1 MSISI
6 ATPDTQK
13 ARLTLNPLQQ
23 WKFFNHPREMHDWLR
38 ERYGNLAVLDI
49 QGLKCTA
56 VLTPDA
62 ARAVFSADPNNY
74 EVFWRES
81 FTNLIGE
88 DQVWVLIGEKHRRER
103 LIFAPA
109 VHANHFRVHGITIRE
124 IVRQNLQR
132 WKSGQT
138 IKAVETTL
146 LISLDVIMRLV
157 FGVEEAAYL
166 EEGHKL
172 FEKLR
177 VTAHPLV
184 VFFPKLQRPWFPLWR
199 RYLKAKAEVID
210 WMDRFFA
217 TRRAR
222 KADDTD
228 VLGALMNARDEAG
241 QIVSDEHIRNELNA
255 ILTAG
260 HETTAVA
267 LGWAIYEL
275 ARHPEVMEK
284 LRAELAP
291 LGSDFDPAL
300 ALTLPYLDA
309 VCKEAVRMH
318 PPLAECARIPMT
330 PMRVLGQEIAADQ
343 PLVISIVGIHHDPHL
358 YPEPDRFLPERF
370 LQRNY
375 GIFEFLPFGGGHRR
389 CLGAGLAEYTMR
401 IALAEIVTHWDFE
414 PAGLDHDTRLN
425 VAMGPQKGIPVR
437 IKEHKING

>member
-1 MSISI
+1 MNVSI
-6 ATPDTQK
+6 AVPVTQT
-13 ARLTLNPLQQ
+13 ARLKLNPLQQ
-23 WKFFNHPREMHDWLR
+23 WQFFNHPRAMHDWLR

-49 QGLKCTA
+49 QGLQCTA
-56 VLTPDA
+56 VLTPEA
-62 ARAVFSADPNNY
+62 ARAVFTADPNNY

-81 FTNLIGE
+81 FTNMIGE
-88 DQVWVLIGEKHRRER
+88 DQVWVLIGERHRRDR
-103 LIFAPA
+103 LVFAPA
-109 VHANHFRVHGITIRE
+109 VHANHFRGYGATIRE
-124 IVRQNLQR
+124 IVRHNLRSWQ
-132 WKSGQT
+132 SGQS
-138 IKAVETTL
+138 IKAIETTL

-157 FGVEEAAYL
+157 FGVEEAEYL

-172 FEKLR
+172 FERLR

-199 RYLKAKAEVID
+199 RYLKAKSDVID
-210 WMDRFFA
+210 WMDRFFV

-222 KADDTD
+222 KADDSD
-228 VLGALMNARDEAG
+228 VLGALMNSRDEAG
-241 QIVSDEHIRNELNA
+241 QPVSDEHIRNELNA

-275 ARHPEVMEK
+275 ARHPEVLEK

-291 LGSDFDPAL
+291 VGPDFDPAL

-309 VCKEAVRMH
+309 VCKETVRLH
-318 PPLAECARIPMT
+318 PILSECARIPMT
-330 PMRVLGQEIAADQ
+330 PMQVLGQDIAANQ
-343 PLVISIVGIHHDPHL
+343 PLVISIVGIHHDPDL

-370 LQRNY
+370 LERNY

-401 IALAEIVTHWDFE
+401 IALAEIATHWDFE
-414 PAGLDHDTRLN
+414 PAGVDYDTRLN

-437 IKEHKING
+437 ITARKN